1 MKVVFIK
8 DVPRV
13 GRKYEVKEV
22 SDGYGRNFLVKNG
35 FAVLADAKSLGLAL
49 GAKKETEKLREA
61 GMKKIEEYIA
71 KFKDLTIKIV
81 GKANKDG
88 HLFAG
93 IKRDDIL
100 ESLLSQAHIKLEEEY
115 LVLPKPIKTIGEY
128 NIELNMEGKKA
139 SFKLLIE
146 AEK

>member
-1 MKVVFIK
+1 M
-8 DVPRV
+8 
-13 GRKYEVKEV
+13 
-22 SDGYGRNFLVKNG
+22 
-35 FAVLADAKSLGLAL
+35 ADAKSLGLAL

-115 LVLPKPIKTIGEY
+115 LVLPKQIKTIGEY